1 MKPHFPKKQVGM
13 GMTGWMLAIAIFG
26 GVLTFGFKIIPPF
39 IDHNTMSK
47 VLDGMAEIDKLSLEG
62 DDKIKRM
69 IRQRFKMNNVR
80 DFDVRENVELKR
92 SKKGVRVVMD
102 YEVRTNLFMNVDLI
116 ASFDKSVEL
125 RN

>member
-1 MKPHFPKKQVGM
+1 MKPHFPKKQM
-13 GMTGWMLAIAIFG
+13 GIGLTGWMLMIAIFG
-26 GVLTFGFKIIPPF
+26 GALTFGLKIIPPF

-47 VLDGMAEIDKLSLEG
+47 VLDGMAEVDQLSLQRDET
-62 DDKIKRM
+62 IKRM

-80 DFDVRENVELKR
+80 DFDVHENVELKR
-92 SKKGVRVVMD
+92 SKKGVQVVMD
-102 YEVRTNLFMNVDLI
+102 YEVRTNLFMDVDLI